1 METSKKKL
9 EAAGVMDK
17 TFTLIEQDTKQITVF
32 GNKWGRGGEILYD
45 YLGVKAPNVV
55 KKK

>member
-1 METSKKKL
+1 
-9 EAAGVMDK
+9 MDK

-32 GNKWGRGGEILYD
+32 GNNWGRGGEILYD
-45 YLGVKAPNVV
+45 YLELKAPDVI